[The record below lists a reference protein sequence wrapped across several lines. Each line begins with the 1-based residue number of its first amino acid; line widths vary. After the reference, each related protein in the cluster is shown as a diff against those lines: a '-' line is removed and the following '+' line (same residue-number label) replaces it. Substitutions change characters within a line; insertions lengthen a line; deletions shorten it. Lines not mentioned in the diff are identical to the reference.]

1 MTVFHY
7 VPLHSSAAGAKYG
20 SFCGEDRFTTS
31 ESNRL
36 VRLPIWYGMTLEDR
50 IRVISTV
57 INYIKDYQ

>member
-1 MTVFHY
+1 MCLFI
-7 VPLHSSAAGAKYG
+7 
-20 SFCGEDRFTTS
+20 EDRFTTS

-50 IRVISTV
+50 NRVISTV